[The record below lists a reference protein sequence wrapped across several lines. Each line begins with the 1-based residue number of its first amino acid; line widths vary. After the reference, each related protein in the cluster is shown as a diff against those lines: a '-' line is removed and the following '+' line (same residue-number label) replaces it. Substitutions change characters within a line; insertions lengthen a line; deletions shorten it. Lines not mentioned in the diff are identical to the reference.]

1 MKRFRESKVIYFI
14 LSLLMVFGVYS
25 LNTKAVEASETGINA
40 PTVLIPYQEVTE
52 SGTYIVP
59 SPGRIEC
66 TQGYRDRLYPKN
78 NKKVYGVMEGDDST
92 HFRRVPAGEYEFD
105 ILTGDKMK
113 FIPEL
118 ASEYEQEDND
128 SFDTANVIMPNMLY
142 KGGMGSVFDKDYY
155 KIVITEK
162 GSLYTELS
170 IGAYSDNDRSYMG
183 YELYSE
189 LPNGNLEQIA
199 GINGA
204 SAKVRLRENYETER
218 VRVDKGVYYIK
229 ISTNVYNYSLKAV
242 YKEEAGDEFEL
253 EKNDTKDTAN
263 KITLNKK
270 YTGNLNELVETESRK
285 IIDEDYYK
293 FTLEST
299 GKAQLQMVTPRQK
312 AKGLF
317 TAELLNENG
326 KVLDKIKSEDNPAVY
341 GQEKVL
347 TKGDYYIRVYDGY
360 DYISD
365 DAKHDSHVDYSIM
378 CAFEEKVLADEVKI
392 TGKKTKFKVGDKYT
406 LTAKISPENASDKT
420 IVWKSLDTKIATI
433 DKKGILK
440 CKKAGEVI
448 IRATSKE
455 SPTVYDEIHI
465 VVKAVKK
472 KKVSKAK
479 YTVPEKIYN
488 KIKGWYSE
496 SSSAGYDVK
505 VTRDYFI
512 KYDRTNGKVSSRWKI
527 KKMNTTKN
535 SYRFCVK
542 YQNWEVAY
550 VCNKGKLGEGFEFYD
565 GWDEDPYG
573 IGYSG
578 SASLSKGKWG
588 SSE

>member
-1 MKRFRESKVIYFI
+1 M
-14 LSLLMVFGVYS
+14 
-25 LNTKAVEASETGINA
+25 
-40 PTVLIPYQEVTE
+40 
-52 SGTYIVP
+52 
-59 SPGRIEC
+59 
-66 TQGYRDRLYPKN
+66 
-78 NKKVYGVMEGDDST
+78 
-92 HFRRVPAGEYEFD
+92 
-105 ILTGDKMK
+105 
-113 FIPEL
+113 
-118 ASEYEQEDND
+118 
-128 SFDTANVIMPNMLY
+128 
-142 KGGMGSVFDKDYY
+142 
-155 KIVITEK
+155 
-162 GSLYTELS
+162 
-170 IGAYSDNDRSYMG
+170 
-183 YELYSE
+183 
-189 LPNGNLEQIA
+189 
-199 GINGA
+199 
-204 SAKVRLRENYETER
+204 RENYETER

-263 KITLNKK
+263 KITVNKK

-299 GKAQLQMVTPRQK
+299 GKAQLQMTTPRQK

-326 KVLDKIKSEDNPAVY
+326 KVLDIIKSEDNPTVY
-341 GQEKVL
+341 GKEKVL
-347 TKGDYYIRVYDGY
+347 AKGDYYIRVYDGY
-360 DYISD
+360 DYFSD

-420 IVWKSLDTKIATI
+420 IIWKSLDKKIATV
-433 DKKGILK
+433 DKNGVLK

-479 YTVPEKIYN
+479 YAVPEKIYN
-488 KIKGWYSE
+488 KIKGWYAE
-496 SSSAGYDVK
+496 NSSGGYNIK
-505 VTRDYFI
+505 VEREYFI
-512 KYDRTNGKVSSRWKI
+512 KYYRATDKVSSRWKI
-527 KKMNTTKN
+527 HTMKTKDN
-535 SYRFCVK
+535 GYLFCVK
-542 YQNWEVAY
+542 YRDWEVGY
-550 VCNKGKLGEGFEFYD
+550 FCEKNKLGEGFD
-565 GWDEDPYG
+565 HLMGWDGDW

-578 SASLSKGKWG
+578 SSSLSKGKWV